1 MNKLHQFKIWTMA
14 ALVLSLSA
22 CSSDEDASSK
32 ASDELLSVER
42 VVAFGPTETS
52 WEVKIVA
59 DCEWEVTAVDNI
71 GWPELSVS
79 PRSGEGNGVLVLTT
93 EENHSS
99 QDRTAVLTLSTK
111 KGLKQDVTILQTRS
125 GADLSIN
132 QDVFE
137 FSDAAG
143 TQTLIV
149 NCNTDWEI
157 LGIMDLTDGD
167 TNWLKLGQ
175 TSGNGNAEVPIT
187 VDETFD
193 DADRYA
199 LLLISA
205 GDLGDNILSFGI
217 KQYGKQLITMSLDTI
232 EQTFSASGGTKKV
245 KVSSNGAWS
254 AAIPT
259 DINWIHITP
268 TAGIGNGEITITC
281 DPYPGATLERLTTL
295 TVSAGSKNPQRSDVI
310 ITQTAN

>member
-1 MNKLHQFKIWTMA
+1 MNKLYQFKIWTLA

-52 WEVKIVA
+52 WEVKIMA

-137 FSDAAG
+137 FSDVAG

-175 TSGNGNAEVPIT
+175 TSGSGNAEVPIT

-232 EQTFSASGGTKKV
+232 EQTFSAAGGTKKV

-259 DINWIHITP
+259 DISWVSITP
-268 TAGIGNGEITITC
+268 TSGIGNGEITITC
-281 DPYPGATLERLTTL
+281 NPYTGATLERLTTL
-295 TVSAGSKNPQRSDVI
+295 TVSAGSKNPQRKDVI

>member
-79 PRSGEGNGVLVLTT
+79 PRTGEGNGVLVLTT

>member
-1 MNKLHQFKIWTMA
+1 MA

-137 FSDAAG
+137 FSDVAG

-175 TSGNGNAEVPIT
+175 TSGSGNAEVPIT

-232 EQTFSASGGTKKV
+232 EQTFSAAGGTKKV

>member
-1 MNKLHQFKIWTMA
+1 MNKLYQFKIWILA

-32 ASDELLSVER
+32 ASEELLNVER
-42 VVAFGPTETS
+42 AVAFGPTETS

-59 DCEWEVTAVDNI
+59 DCEWEVTAVDNTD
-71 GWPELSVS
+71 WPDLSVS

-111 KGLKQDVTILQTRS
+111 NGLKQNVTIQQTRS

-132 QDVFE
+132 QDAFE
-137 FSDAAG
+137 FSDIAG
-143 TQTLIV
+143 TQTLTV

-157 LGIMDLTDGD
+157 LGISDLSGAD

-175 TSGNGNAEVPIT
+175 LSGNGNAEVPIT
-187 VDETFD
+187 VNESFD

-205 GDLGDNILSFGI
+205 GNLGDNILSVTV
-217 KQYGKQLITMSLDTI
+217 KQNGKQLITLSLDAV
-232 EQTFSASGGTKKV
+232 EQTFTAAGGKKIV

-259 DINWIHITP
+259 DISWVSITP
-268 TAGIGNGEITITC
+268 TSGIGNGEITITC
-281 DPYPGATLERLTTL
+281 NPYIGATLERLTTL
-295 TVSAGSKNPQRSDVI
+295 TVSAGSKNPQRKDVI

>member
-1 MNKLHQFKIWTMA
+1 MNKLYQFKIWTLA

-71 GWPELSVS
+71 GWPDLSVS

-93 EENHSS
+93 EENHSM

-111 KGLKQDVTILQTRS
+111 NGLQQKVTIQQTRS
-125 GADLSIN
+125 GADLSIS

-175 TSGNGNAEVPIT
+175 TSGSGNAEVPIT

-199 LLLISA
+199 QLLISA
-205 GDLGDNILSFGI
+205 GDLGDNILSFTV
-217 KQYGKQLITMSLDTI
+217 KQYGKQLITVSLDTI
-232 EQTFSASGGTKKV
+232 EQTFSAAGGTKKV

-268 TAGIGNGEITITC
+268 TAGIGNGEIAITC

-295 TVSAGSKNPQRSDVI
+295 TVSAGSKNPQRSDVV

>member
-79 PRSGEGNGVLVLTT
+79 PRTGEGNGVLVLTT

-111 KGLKQDVTILQTRS
+111 KGLKQDVTIQQTRS

>member
-1 MNKLHQFKIWTMA
+1 MNKLYQFKIWILA

-32 ASDELLSVER
+32 ASEELLNVER
-42 VVAFGPTETS
+42 AVAFGPTETS

-59 DCEWEVTAVDNI
+59 DCAWEVTALDNT
-71 GWPELSVS
+71 GWQDLSVS

-111 KGLKQDVTILQTRS
+111 NGLKQNVTIQQTRS
-125 GADLSIN
+125 GADLSIS
-132 QDVFE
+132 QDAFE
-137 FSDAAG
+137 FSDAAS
-143 TQTLIV
+143 TQALTV

-157 LGIMDLTDGD
+157 LGVSDLSGAD

-175 TSGNGNAEVPIT
+175 LSGSGNAEVSIT
-187 VDETFD
+187 VEETFD

-205 GDLGDNILSFGI
+205 GNLGDNILSVTV
-217 KQYGKQLITMSLDTI
+217 KQNGKQLITLSLDAV
-232 EQTFSASGGTKKV
+232 EQTFTAAGGKKIV

-259 DINWIHITP
+259 DISWVSITP
-268 TAGIGNGEITITC
+268 TSGIGNGEITITC
-281 DPYPGATLERLTTL
+281 NPYIGATLERLTTL
-295 TVSAGSKNPQRSDVI
+295 TVSAGSKNPQRKDVI

>member
-1 MNKLHQFKIWTMA
+1 MNKLYQFKIWTLA

-32 ASDELLSVER
+32 ASEELLNVER
-42 VVAFGPTETS
+42 AVAFGPTETS

-59 DCEWEVTAVDNI
+59 DCEWEVTSVDNI
-71 GWPELSVS
+71 GWPDLSVS

-111 KGLKQDVTILQTRS
+111 NGLKQNVTIQQTRS
-125 GADLSIN
+125 GADLSIS
-132 QDVFE
+132 QDAFE
-137 FSDAAG
+137 FSDVAS
-143 TQTLIV
+143 TQTLTV

-157 LGIMDLTDGD
+157 LGVSDLSGAD

-175 TSGNGNAEVPIT
+175 LSGSGNAEVSIT
-187 VDETFD
+187 VEETFD

-205 GDLGDNILSFGI
+205 GNLGDNILSVTV
-217 KQYGKQLITMSLDTI
+217 KQNGKQLITLSLDAV
-232 EQTFSASGGTKKV
+232 EQTFTAAGGKKIV

-259 DINWIHITP
+259 DISWVSITP
-268 TAGIGNGEITITC
+268 TSGIGNGEITITC
-281 DPYPGATLERLTTL
+281 NPYIGATLERLTTL
-295 TVSAGSKNPQRSDVI
+295 TVSAGSKNPQRKDVI

>member
-1 MNKLHQFKIWTMA
+1 MNKLYQFKIWTLA

-32 ASDELLSVER
+32 AAEELLNVER
-42 VVAFGPTETS
+42 AVAFGPTETS

-59 DCEWEVTAVDNI
+59 DCEWEVTAVDNTD
-71 GWPELSVS
+71 WPDLSVS

-111 KGLKQDVTILQTRS
+111 NGLKQNVTIQQTRS
-125 GADLSIN
+125 GADLRIN
-132 QDVFE
+132 QDSFE
-137 FSDAAG
+137 FSDVAG
-143 TQTLIV
+143 TQTLTV
-149 NCNTDWEI
+149 KCNTDWEI
-157 LGIMDLTDGD
+157 LGAD

-175 TSGNGNAEVPIT
+175 LSGNGNAEVPIT
-187 VDETFD
+187 VNESFD

-205 GDLGDNILSFGI
+205 GSLGDNILSFTV
-217 KQYGKQLITMSLDTI
+217 KQNGKQLITLSLDAV
-232 EQTFSASGGTKKV
+232 EQNFTAAGGKKTV

-259 DINWIHITP
+259 DISWISITP
-268 TAGIGNGEITITC
+268 TSGIGNGEITITC
-281 DPYPGATLERLTTL
+281 DSYTGATLERLTTL
-295 TVSAGSKNPQRSDVI
+295 TVSAGSKNPQRKDVI

>member
-1 MNKLHQFKIWTMA
+1 MNKLYQFKIWTLA

-52 WEVKIVA
+52 WEVKIMA

-137 FSDAAG
+137 FSDVAG

-175 TSGNGNAEVPIT
+175 TSGSGNAEVPIT

-232 EQTFSASGGTKKV
+232 EQTFSAAGGTKKV

>member
-1 MNKLHQFKIWTMA
+1 MNKLYQFKIWTLA

-32 ASDELLSVER
+32 ASEELLNVER
-42 VVAFGPTETS
+42 AVAFGPTETS

-59 DCEWEVTAVDNI
+59 DCEWEVTSVDNI
-71 GWPELSVS
+71 GWPDLSVS

-111 KGLKQDVTILQTRS
+111 NGLKQNVTIQQTRS
-125 GADLSIN
+125 GADLSIS
-132 QDVFE
+132 QDAFE
-137 FSDAAG
+137 FSDVAS
-143 TQTLIV
+143 TQTLTV

-157 LGIMDLTDGD
+157 LGVSDLSGAD

-175 TSGNGNAEVPIT
+175 LSGSGNAEVSIT
-187 VDETFD
+187 VEETFD

-205 GDLGDNILSFGI
+205 GNLGDNILSVTV
-217 KQYGKQLITMSLDTI
+217 KQNGKQLITLSLDAV
-232 EQTFSASGGTKKV
+232 EQTFTAAGGKKIV

-259 DINWIHITP
+259 DISWVSITP
-268 TAGIGNGEITITC
+268 TSGIGNGEITITC
-281 DPYPGATLERLTTL
+281 NPYTGATLERLTTL
-295 TVSAGSKNPQRSDVI
+295 TVSAGSKNPQRKDVI

>member
-1 MNKLHQFKIWTMA
+1 MNKLYQFKIWTLA

-71 GWPELSVS
+71 GWPDLSVS

-111 KGLKQDVTILQTRS
+111 KGLKQNVTIQQTRS
-125 GADLSIN
+125 GADLSIS
-132 QDVFE
+132 QDAFE
-137 FSDAAG
+137 FSDVAS
-143 TQTLIV
+143 TQTLTV

-157 LGIMDLTDGD
+157 LGVSDLSGAD

-175 TSGNGNAEVPIT
+175 LSGSGNAEVSIT
-187 VDETFD
+187 VEETFD

-205 GDLGDNILSFGI
+205 GNLGDNILSVTV
-217 KQYGKQLITMSLDTI
+217 KQNGKQLITLSLDAV
-232 EQTFSASGGTKKV
+232 EQTFTAAGGKKIV

-259 DINWIHITP
+259 DISWVSITP
-268 TAGIGNGEITITC
+268 TSGIGNGEITITC
-281 DPYPGATLERLTTL
+281 NPYTGATLERLTTL
-295 TVSAGSKNPQRSDVI
+295 TVSAGSKNPQRKDVI

>member
-1 MNKLHQFKIWTMA
+1 MA

-79 PRSGEGNGVLVLTT
+79 PRSGDGNGTLVLTT
-93 EENHSS
+93 EQNHSS
-99 QDRTAVLTLSTK
+99 QDRTAELTISTK
-111 KGLKQDVTILQTRS
+111 NGLKQNVTIHQTRS
-125 GADLSIN
+125 GADLSIS
-132 QDVFE
+132 QDMFE
-137 FSDAAG
+137 FSDATG
-143 TQTLIV
+143 TQILTIK
-149 NCNTDWEI
+149 CNTDWEI
-157 LGIMDLTDGD
+157 LGVSDLSGAD

-175 TSGNGNAEVPIT
+175 LSGSGNAEVPFT
-187 VDETFD
+187 VEEYFD
-193 DADRYA
+193 DAYRYA
-199 LLLISA
+199 LLIISA
-205 GDLGDNILSFGI
+205 GDLGDNTYAITVR
-217 KQYGKQLITMSLDTI
+217 QNGKQLITMSLDTTG
-232 EQTFSASGGTKKV
+232 QTFTAAGGTKKV

-259 DINWIHITP
+259 DISWVSITP
-268 TAGIGNGEITITC
+268 TSGIGDGEITVTC
-281 DPYPGATLERLTTL
+281 EPNKEATLERLTAL
-295 TVSAGSKNPQRSDVI
+295 TVSAGSKNPKRSDVI

>member
-137 FSDAAG
+137 FSDVAG

-175 TSGNGNAEVPIT
+175 TSGSGNAEVPIT

-232 EQTFSASGGTKKV
+232 EQTFSAAGGTKKV

>member
-1 MNKLHQFKIWTMA
+1 MNKLYQFKIWILA

-32 ASDELLSVER
+32 ASEELLNVER
-42 VVAFGPTETS
+42 AVAFGPTETS

-59 DCEWEVTAVDNI
+59 DCAWEVTALDNT
-71 GWPELSVS
+71 GWQDLSVS

-111 KGLKQDVTILQTRS
+111 NGLKQNVTIQQTRS

-132 QDVFE
+132 QDAFE
-137 FSDAAG
+137 FNDIAG
-143 TQTLIV
+143 TQTLTV

-157 LGIMDLTDGD
+157 LGVSDLSGAD

-175 TSGNGNAEVPIT
+175 LSGSGNAEVSIT
-187 VDETFD
+187 VEETFD

-205 GDLGDNILSFGI
+205 GNLGDNILSVTV
-217 KQYGKQLITMSLDTI
+217 KQNGKQLITLSLDAV
-232 EQTFSASGGTKKV
+232 EQTFTAAGGKKIV

-259 DINWIHITP
+259 DISWVSITP
-268 TAGIGNGEITITC
+268 TSGIGNGEITITC
-281 DPYPGATLERLTTL
+281 NPYIGATLERLTTL
-295 TVSAGSKNPQRSDVI
+295 TVSAGSKNPQRKDVI

>member
-1 MNKLHQFKIWTMA
+1 MNKLYQFKIWTLA

-52 WEVKIVA
+52 WEVKIMA

-205 GDLGDNILSFGI
+205 GDLGDNIFSFGI

>member
-1 MNKLHQFKIWTMA
+1 M
-14 ALVLSLSA
+14 
-22 CSSDEDASSK
+22 
-32 ASDELLSVER
+32 
-42 VVAFGPTETS
+42 
-52 WEVKIVA
+52 
-59 DCEWEVTAVDNI
+59 
-71 GWPELSVS
+71 
-79 PRSGEGNGVLVLTT
+79 LTT
-93 EENHSS
+93 EQNHSS

>member
-1 MNKLHQFKIWTMA
+1 M
-14 ALVLSLSA
+14 
-22 CSSDEDASSK
+22 
-32 ASDELLSVER
+32 
-42 VVAFGPTETS
+42 
-52 WEVKIVA
+52 A

-137 FSDAAG
+137 FSDVAG

-175 TSGNGNAEVPIT
+175 TSGSGNAEVPIT

-205 GDLGDNILSFGI
+205 GNLGDNILSVTV
-217 KQYGKQLITMSLDTI
+217 KACVLAASLN
-232 EQTFSASGGTKKV
+232 SKAS
-245 KVSSNGAWS
+245 
-254 AAIPT
+254 
-259 DINWIHITP
+259 
-268 TAGIGNGEITITC
+268 
-281 DPYPGATLERLTTL
+281 
-295 TVSAGSKNPQRSDVI
+295 
-310 ITQTAN
+310 

>member
-52 WEVKIVA
+52 WEMKIVA

-281 DPYPGATLERLTTL
+281 DPYPVATLERLTTL

>member
-1 MNKLHQFKIWTMA
+1 MNKLFQYKIWTLA
-14 ALVLSLSA
+14 ALALCLSA
-22 CSSDEDASSK
+22 CSSEEDASSK
-32 ASDELLSVER
+32 AAEELLNVER
-42 VVAFGPTETS
+42 AVAFGPTGTS

-59 DCEWEVTAVDNI
+59 DCEWEVTSVDNI
-71 GWPELSVS
+71 GWPDLSVS

-111 KGLKQDVTILQTRS
+111 NGLKQNVTIQQTRS
-125 GADLSIN
+125 GADLSIS
-132 QDVFE
+132 QDAFE
-137 FSDAAG
+137 FSDVAS
-143 TQTLIV
+143 TQTLTV

-157 LGIMDLTDGD
+157 LGVSDLSGAD

-175 TSGNGNAEVPIT
+175 LSGSGNAEVSIT
-187 VDETFD
+187 VEETFD

>member
-1 MNKLHQFKIWTMA
+1 MNKLYQFKIWTLA

-32 ASDELLSVER
+32 ASEELLNVER
-42 VVAFGPTETS
+42 AVAFGPTETS

-59 DCEWEVTAVDNI
+59 DCEWEVTSVDNI
-71 GWPELSVS
+71 GWPDLSVS

-111 KGLKQDVTILQTRS
+111 NGLKQNVTIQQTRS
-125 GADLSIN
+125 GADLSIS
-132 QDVFE
+132 QDAFE
-137 FSDAAG
+137 FSDVAS
-143 TQTLIV
+143 TQTLTV

-157 LGIMDLTDGD
+157 LGVSDLSGAD

-175 TSGNGNAEVPIT
+175 LSGSGNAEVSIT
-187 VDETFD
+187 VEETFD

-205 GDLGDNILSFGI
+205 GNLGDNILSVTV
-217 KQYGKQLITMSLDTI
+217 KQNGKQLITLSLDAV
-232 EQTFSASGGTKKV
+232 EQTFTAAGGKKIV

-259 DINWIHITP
+259 DISWVSITP
-268 TAGIGNGEITITC
+268 TSGIGNGEITITC
-281 DPYPGATLERLTTL
+281 DSYTGATLERLTTL
-295 TVSAGSKNPQRSDVI
+295 TVSAGSKNPQRKDVI

>member
-1 MNKLHQFKIWTMA
+1 MNKLHQSKIWTMA